1 MYVFLKFSKCLSF
14 DSIVKIRNYSHH
26 EFLVFVGDN
35 FPNAGNME
43 TFHRMHSEMAF
54 VAYSV
59 KMRVQIYCFRGHL
72 QKGWRKPRLSEKNH
86 RWISK
91 MEAWD
96 NRTS

>member
-1 MYVFLKFSKCLSF
+1 MSF
-14 DSIVKIRNYSHH
+14 Y

-43 TFHRMHSEMAF
+43 TFHPMLSEMAF

-86 RWISK
+86 RRISK